1 MHEVYTFSTRPLN
14 RTVYRFLG
22 KLFLEINFSA
32 FKKEVKQNELLTFIK
47 SLIFFF
53 IMNVFVCYFYILNCT
68 LTITLN
74 NNLNHIHCIF
84 ELKPKSF

>member
-53 IMNVFVCYFYILNCT
+53 YHERVRLLFLYIELYT
-68 LTITLN
+68 
-74 NNLNHIHCIF
+74 NHN
-84 ELKPKSF
+84 P